1 LCIGGIVDR
10 VLAVDKPRGLTS
22 HDVVERIRRS
32 SRASKVGHAGTLDP
46 TATGVLLILIGKA
59 TRLAQFLAEAPKEYR
74 GHMTLGR
81 TTDSQDLAGRVL
93 SEQAYDGVAR
103 EDVERAFERFTGEIE
118 QIPPMVSALKHH
130 GVPLYALARKGIVVD
145 REPRRVLVE
154 RLTLL
159 GFAPPD
165 VEFEVVC
172 SKGTYVRTIAADVG
186 DVLGCG
192 ACLGALERRR
202 VGPFSMDAAIQ
213 LRDAEALGRN
223 IGSAGCSLLEALP
236 DFPILRIDASEAFL
250 LASGSAIAVSAER
263 VGEAVGAHV
272 RVTTD
277 GVRLLAIGRP
287 CPAPGGADA
296 LVVQPVRVFEPV

>member
-1 LCIGGIVDR
+1 MDR
-10 VLAVDKPRGLTS
+10 VLVVDKPRGLTS

-32 SRASKVGHAGTLDP
+32 SRVPKVGHAGTLDP

-74 GHMTLGR
+74 GHMLLGR

-93 SEQAYDGVAR
+93 AEQAYDDVTQ
-103 EDVERAFERFTGEIE
+103 EDVERAFERFTGEID
-118 QIPPMVSALKHH
+118 QIPPMVSAIKHR

-154 RLTLL
+154 RLALL

-172 SKGTYVRTIAADVG
+172 SKGTYVRTLAADVG
-186 DVLGCG
+186 EALGCG

-202 VGPFSMDAAIQ
+202 VGPFPIEHAIS
-213 LRDAEALGRN
+213 LRDVEALGRN
-223 IGSAGCSLLEALP
+223 VDTAGCSMLEALP
-236 DFPILRIDASEAFL
+236 GFPSLKVDLSEASL
-250 LASGSAIAVSAER
+250 LASGSAITVSPER
-263 VGEAVGAHV
+263 VGPAAGEYV
-272 RVTTD
+272 RVTPD

-287 CPAPGGADA
+287 SPAPGGAGEG